1 MLATSMTLAVV
12 ACGRGVVISILLPR
26 LTGEGREGASHSDD
40 TRQFLICN
48 LMHLGWGLPPP
59 CLARKT
65 GEGLSFGVSFWREA
79 PKGGLQL
86 AFEQS
91 RTGSFFS
98 SAYFLA
104 AASTIGL
111 MTLSSD

>member
-1 MLATSMTLAVV
+1 VTLMLFFQNVLPLRSTAQQSAGSPRATRA
-12 ACGRGVVISILLPR
+12 APQD
-26 LTGEGREGASHSDD
+26 E
-40 TRQFLICN
+40 
-48 LMHLGWGLPPP
+48 
-59 CLARKT
+59 
-65 GEGLSFGVSFWREA
+65 VSFDPARS
-79 PKGGLQL
+79 QL
-86 AFEQS
+86 SFEQS

>member
-1 MLATSMTLAVV
+1 M
-12 ACGRGVVISILLPR
+12 
-26 LTGEGREGASHSDD
+26 TGEVMS
-40 TRQFLICN
+40 F
-48 LMHLGWGLPPP
+48 
-59 CLARKT
+59 
-65 GEGLSFGVSFWREA
+65 GLSFWRGA
-79 PKGGLQL
+79 PEGGLQL

-111 MTLSSD
+111 MT